1 MSVTK
6 IRPGAYKVK
15 VYQRVDK
22 PGARPKPIIR
32 TVSGH
37 DEARCVEKDLQ
48 ELRDV
53 GGKVGRTTTVAQY
66 ADTWIAGKESEDLAA
81 QTLRNYREMLARY
94 VLPGIGDIRLLT
106 LRADHIRKLY
116 SDLKA
121 RGLSGTTRLTAHRSL
136 RAMLNTAA
144 ADGSIRRNPIKSVK
158 APQDDTLE
166 KDALDPDQVVD
177 FLAALDGSTVHGPV
191 VVMLAAGLR
200 RQELLALRWESVD
213 LDVGTIAVAV
223 KGAEVEAQQEARPH
237 RPGCHRRSQGAPV
250 ATEARPPEVRQQ
262 VARRRARL
270 PLRDL

>member
-1 MSVTK
+1 M
-6 IRPGAYKVK
+6 
-15 VYQRVDK
+15 
-22 PGARPKPIIR
+22 
-32 TVSGH
+32 
-37 DEARCVEKDLQ
+37 
-48 ELRDV
+48 

-223 KGAEVEAQQEARPH
+223 KEPKSKRSRRPVPIGPDAIAALKAHQSQQKRDRLKYANKWRDEGLGFPSVTYKDEARPKADSGPRTPSATH
-237 RPGCHRRSQGAPV
+237 GPRSRTGRRGNGLRPASAVTPTSRTCS
-250 ATEARPPEVRQQ
+250 
-262 VARRRARL
+262 
-270 PLRDL
+270 